1 MWYLQS
7 EIKVK
12 NRSNVDLEIVV
23 TGIICHRVQS
33 SWNPFTRKRSV
44 STDKIILG
52 SRQPFLKN
60 ATKSYPFH
68 KVDQVEVQISRT
80 GFKVRTEIFMKHG
93 TWEITD
99 ETFSTIDS
107 KQMSHLPVTS
117 IQTPCLP
124 VISIQMLL
132 AENKF
137 EILKIFIFMVV
148 LFQFKWDFRIQYN

>member
-12 NRSNVDLEIVV
+12 NRSNAYVEIIIA
-23 TGIICHRVQS
+23 GIICHRVQS
-33 SWNPFTRKRSV
+33 SWNPFTRKRIV
-44 STDKIILG
+44 STEKIILG

-68 KVDQVEVQISRT
+68 KVDQVEVQIFCT
-80 GFKVRTEIFMKHG
+80 GFKDLTVIFMKCG

-99 ETFSTIDS
+99 ETFSPIDS
-107 KQMSHLPVTS
+107 TQMSHLPVTT
-117 IQTPCLP
+117 IQTPCLT
-124 VISIQMLL
+124 VTSIQMLL

-137 EILKIFIFMVV
+137 NMLIIVIFMVM
-148 LFQFKWDFRIQYN
+148 LFNIKLDSRIQYN